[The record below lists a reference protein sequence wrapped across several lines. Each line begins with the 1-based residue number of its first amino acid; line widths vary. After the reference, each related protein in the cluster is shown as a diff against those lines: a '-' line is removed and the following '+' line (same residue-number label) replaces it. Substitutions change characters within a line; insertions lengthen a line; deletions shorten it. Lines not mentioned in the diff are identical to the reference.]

1 MADGQQPPPLAMSS
15 PHLRAVPRPS
25 VASSSPTFEE
35 FFAQQ
40 APSILALLRALT
52 GDAGRAED
60 LAQEAFVA
68 AYRNWDRIS
77 RYDKPGAWL
86 RKTALNSA
94 RSAFRRR
101 VHERNALARFAARP
115 EPHQTEAADMAASDE
130 SFWLLVRRLPRQQA
144 AAVALHYLDD
154 APVADIAAALDCA
167 PATARVHLHRGRAT
181 LAAVLGEPFDE
192 PTPADDGVAS
202 KEQS

>member
-1 MADGQQPPPLAMSS
+1 MAEGQRGPADTT
-15 PHLRAVPRPS
+15 PHLHALAAPRS
-25 VASSSPTFEE
+25 VAATLDFDA
-35 FFAQQ
+35 FFAEQ
-40 APSILALLRALT
+40 APPILALLRALT

-77 RYDKPGAWL
+77 GYDKPGAWV
-86 RKTALNSA
+86 RKTAVNGA

-101 VHERNALARFAARP
+101 AHERNALARFAARP
-115 EPHQTEAADMAASDE
+115 VAASVDVADAAGSDE
-130 SFWLLVRRLPRQQA
+130 AFWLLVRRLPRQQA
-144 AAVALHYLDD
+144 AAVAMHYLDD
-154 APVADIAAALDCA
+154 APVADIAAALGCA

-181 LAAVLGEPFDE
+181 LAAALGEPFDE
-192 PTPADDGVAS
+192 PTPADDGVAR